1 VKLALTLQSLP
12 LFWWMQMT
20 NAYLDSFSLGP
31 IQVVDEHF
39 DAVLLN
45 CYDAIGIM
53 LIIRI
58 IHQHQVF
65 LSFPL

>member
-1 VKLALTLQSLP
+1 
-12 LFWWMQMT
+12 MT